1 MTDFHFSNDFTR
13 NIDAMVYTCGYEDC
27 KPGHSY
33 GPAIRSGYIVHYIL
47 KGKGFFQC
55 RNKIYRLHSGDAFCI
70 HPNERIYYEAD
81 SHEPWSYSWIGMRG
95 IKIQQYLKRTSFYDA
110 PYLHLNEDPELL
122 RCHEKMLEASMLSE
136 NRDLMMNSVLYEYL
150 YLLTQKF
157 PRENLS
163 PQEKQNHYVQETLQY
178 LENHYEENFSL
189 QDISAQLNIE
199 RSYLYR
205 LFKSSVGVSMKDY
218 LLDLRIS
225 RECSLLSNS
234 SLSISDISRSVGY
247 EDPLYF
253 SKLFKKKKD
262 CSPSQY
268 RRNFIS

>member
-27 KPGHSY
+27 RPGHSY

-47 KGKGFFQC
+47 KGKGFFQT
-55 RNKIYRLHSGDAFCI
+55 RNKIYCLHQGDAFCI
-70 HPNERIYYEAD
+70 YPNERIYYEAD
-81 SHEPWSYSWIGMRG
+81 SLEPWSYSWIGMQG
-95 IKIQQYLKRTSFYDA
+95 IKIEQYLERTSFHDT
-110 PYLHLNEDPELL
+110 PYLHPGEDPEFL
-122 RCHEKMLEASMLSE
+122 RCHEKMLEASMLPE

-163 PQEKQNHYVQETLQY
+163 PQEKQNHYVQEALQY
-178 LENHYEENFSL
+178 LETHYEENFSL
-189 QDISAQLNIE
+189 QDISIQLNIE

-205 LFKSSVGVSMKDY
+205 LFKASVGVSMKDY

-225 RECSLLSNS
+225 RACSLLSDTN
-234 SLSISDISRSVGY
+234 LSISDIARSVGY
-247 EDPLYF
+247 DDPLYF
-253 SKLFKKKKD
+253 SKLFKKKKR
-262 CSPSQY
+262 CAPSRY
-268 RRNFIS
+268 RRDITS